1 MIPIPD
7 DCCINVHV
15 TSLLD
20 HWLDWEPP
28 TTSKTHQTPPT
39 SAPLPEANRTT
50 VDQYCKNHK
59 DHCYLQSSQQHSSR
73 RNFHGGLVTPP
84 SEESEGTLSSSSSAS
99 SSSSED
105 EADDDYD
112 DDDEA
117 VIPGRRRRDSHFW
130 QPSDAELESTELP
143 DSRFDLTSLLS
154 RLRTARD
161 PLEMLRTD
169 HCDTSVTRL
178 RDENGNTLLHHVLSG
193 KSASRVMLGKN
204 SATSFQLSRRNLKV
218 VRKYF
223 LYATITILHAF
234 FGWEAVNPCNLD
246 IILYQLKHFSW

>member
-1 MIPIPD
+1 MILIPD

-117 VIPGRRRRDSHFW
+117 VITGRRRRDSHFW
-130 QPSDAELESTELP
+130 QPSDAELESPELP

-193 KSASRVMLGKN
+193 KSASRVMFEKL
-204 SATSFQLSRRNLKV
+204 TVLPPFQLHHLYLDFACVFWLGNSR
-218 VRKYF
+218 
-223 LYATITILHAF
+223 
-234 FGWEAVNPCNLD
+234 
-246 IILYQLKHFSW
+246 SM